1 MELCGWF
8 WRLVLRIRL
17 LEWVVRLLTK
27 PMAPISMCVLM
38 RARYAEQ
45 TLEQAVE
52 DGVTQY
58 AALEGRPRVL
68 GAVAQ
73 NLD

>member
-8 WRLVLRIRL
+8 WRLVLRIRP

-52 DGVTQY
+52 DGVY
-58 AALEGRPRVL
+58 AVCHCRSGDGFVSPSVGLT
-68 GAVAQ
+68 
-73 NLD
+73 